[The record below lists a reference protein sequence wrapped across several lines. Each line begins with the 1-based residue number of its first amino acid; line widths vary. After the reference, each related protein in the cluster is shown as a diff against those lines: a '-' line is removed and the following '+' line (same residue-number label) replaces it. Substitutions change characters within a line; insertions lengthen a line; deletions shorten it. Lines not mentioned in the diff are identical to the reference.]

1 MRKFTSNNNEIHKI
15 TYKGVKYF
23 FIIDKNG
30 IGIRRKDNKN
40 PHEEEVEAL
49 TEYLFDEGW
58 ANRDDFEERKS
69 WQDNA

>member
-15 TYKGVKYF
+15 TFKGVKYF
-23 FIIDKNG
+23 FIIDTNG
-30 IGIRRKDNKN
+30 IGIRREDNKN
-40 PHEEEVEAL
+40 PYQGEVEAL

-58 ANRDDFEERKS
+58 ANRDDFEECES